1 MLTLDSLLRIPLYVT
16 TSFVDD
22 DAVLLNTRTNQY
34 FAMQAVSS
42 RLWQLL
48 KDGKGLRE
56 ACQVLQSEYVAE
68 SADVEQDVL
77 DLVRELMENGLV
89 ELAEG

>member
-1 MLTLDSLLRIPLYVT
+1 MLTLDSHLRIPAHVT
-16 TSFVDD
+16 TSFVDE

-34 FAMQAVSS
+34 FAMQDVSS
-42 RLWQLL
+42 RFWDLL

-56 ACQVLQSEYVAE
+56 ACQILQTEYATTPAE
-68 SADVEQDVL
+68 VEKDVL

-89 ELAEG
+89 ELVEG

>member
-1 MLTLDSLLRIPLYVT
+1 MLTIDSRLRIPPYVT
-16 TSFVDD
+16 SSFVDE

-34 FAMQAVSS
+34 FALEEVSS
-42 RLWQLL
+42 RLWTLL

-56 ACQVLQSEYVAE
+56 VVQTLQMEYTVLPKELE
-68 SADVEQDVL
+68 RDVL

-89 ELAEG
+89 ELVEG

>member
-1 MLTLDSLLRIPLYVT
+1 MLTLDSLLRIPPYVT

-34 FAMQAVSS
+34 FAIQAVSS
-42 RLWQLL
+42 RLWQLM

-56 ACQVLQSEYVAE
+56 VCQVLQTEYIAE
-68 SADVEQDVL
+68 PADVEKDVL
-77 DLVRELMENGLV
+77 DLVRELTENGLV
-89 ELAEG
+89 ELVEG

>member
-1 MLTLDSLLRIPLYVT
+1 MLTLDSLLRIPPHVT
-16 TSFVDD
+16 TSFVND

-56 ACQVLQSEYVAE
+56 TCQILESEFEAE
-68 SADVEQDVL
+68 PAQVEKDAL
-77 DLVRELMENGLV
+77 DLVRDLMENGLV
-89 ELAEG
+89 ELVEG